1 MNGSLDDLW
10 FPTLSPGKRRKDGAR
25 GVVGSL
31 KFLTCPP
38 TIDAV
43 PETLANPET
52 QDSAAPPACAANRPF
67 DAPLALRLW
76 HLTSLDAPT
85 VAVVWALGFAWAAGV
100 RLPPWVLGLL
110 ALAVWAVYIGDRLLD
125 ARKGL
130 RTGRLDDLRER
141 HLFHWKWRRIL
152 APIAIAAAGAA
163 ACIAFLEVPPTAFE
177 RDSLVAAA
185 AVVYLRRV
193 HFRRE
198 NSQKAHGVLSRALT
212 KELLVGVLFAAG
224 CALPAWNRAA
234 GGPGVLL
241 LPMAFF
247 AALAWLNCFAID
259 RWEGPCGDSIAM
271 RIQLPAGLIAVAGGL
286 SAILLSASQPR
297 AGILMLAG
305 AASALLLAL
314 LDRMRHRLTPLALR
328 AAADL
333 VLLTPLVVMLR

>member
-1 MNGSLDDLW
+1 MTQRIAWNPHEFSV
-10 FPTLSPGKRRKDGAR
+10 FTHKSQHRAR
-25 GVVGSL
+25 
-31 KFLTCPP
+31 PP

-52 QDSAAPPACAANRPF
+52 RDPAAPPACAASRVL
-67 DAPLALRLW
+67 DAPLLLRLW
-76 HLTSLDAPT
+76 HLASLDAPT

-130 RTGRLDDLRER
+130 RIGRLDGLRER

-152 APIAIAAAGAA
+152 SPIAIAAAGAA
-163 ACIAFLEVPPTAFE
+163 ACIALLEMPSTSFE
-177 RDSLVAAA
+177 LDSLVAAA

-193 HFRRE
+193 HFRRG
-198 NSQKAHGVLSRALT
+198 NRQKPGGVLSRALT
-212 KELLVGVLFAAG
+212 KELLTGVLFAAG

-241 LPMAFF
+241 LPVAFF
-247 AALAWLNCFAID
+247 AALAWLNCSAID
-259 RWEGPCGDSIAM
+259 RWEASRGNSNAMRVLISAVSIA
-271 RIQLPAGLIAVAGGL
+271 IAGGL
-286 SAILLSASQPR
+286 AAGLLSASQPR
-297 AGILMLAG
+297 AALLLVAG

-314 LDRMRHRLTPLALR
+314 LDRMRPRLTPLALR
-328 AAADL
+328 AGADL
-333 VLLTPLVVMLR
+333 VLVTPLVVLLR